1 MIATLE
7 KKIYPVKKG
16 EYTRITAKLL
26 YNSSGKYYYISI
38 NPEKV
43 ERRANYSTIT
53 VIPVECNSYK
63 LQTVTRRT
71 KKQDRLASND
81 FCVLSG
87 IFAKQKAKSL
97 GVELEANKND

>member
-1 MIATLE
+1 MIMTLE

-26 YNSSGKYYYISI
+26 YNSDGKYYYISI

-43 ERRANYSTIT
+43 ERRTNYSTVT
-53 VIPVECNSYK
+53 VVPAECISYK

-71 KKQDRLASND
+71 KKQDRLALAD
-81 FCVLSG
+81 FSALADT
-87 IFAKQKAKSL
+87 FASKKVKII
-97 GVELEANKND
+97 GVEVELE

>member
-1 MIATLE
+1 MITKLE
-7 KKIYPVKKG
+7 KKIYPVKNG
-16 EYTRITAKLL
+16 EYTRITAELL
-26 YNSSGKYYYISI
+26 YNSNGKYYYISI

-43 ERRANYSTIT
+43 ERRANYST
-53 VIPVECNSYK
+53 VIVVPAECNGYK

-71 KKQDRLASND
+71 KKPDRLASND

-97 GVELEANKND
+97 GVELEA

>member
-1 MIATLE
+1 MITTLE
-7 KKIYPVKKG
+7 KKFFPVVNG
-16 EYTRITAKLL
+16 EYTRITAELL
-26 YNSSGKYYYISI
+26 YNSNGKYYYIAI

-43 ERRANYSTIT
+43 ERRANYSAVT
-53 VIPVECNSYK
+53 VIPAECNSYK

-71 KKQDRLASND
+71 KKQDRLANND

-97 GVELEANKND
+97 GVELEA

>member
-1 MIATLE
+1 MITTLE
-7 KKIYPVKKG
+7 KKFFPVLNG
-16 EYTRITAKLL
+16 EYTRITAELL
-26 YNSSGKYYYISI
+26 YNSNGKYYYISI
-38 NPEKV
+38 NPEKI
-43 ERRANYSTIT
+43 ERRANYSTVT
-53 VIPVECNSYK
+53 VVPAECNGYK

-97 GVELEANKND
+97 GVELEA